1 MLQRNASKFAIFIL
15 CIRKPTYFSYRLRR
29 NLFISKGV
37 NVLHFQNDSSE
48 SDFNR
53 NKKNPSRNLS
63 FSFQVIEG
71 QLFSAIVMT
80 KKIAFKV
87 QDLEMEL
94 LVAPPTF
101 ILDQIIQIPKMVKII
116 KQKIMKKFST
126 LVEPTVSFFFLQNF
140 FILNFL
146 VLKLTRPLVVKF
158 LKTKKKRKRN
168 MSI

>member
-1 MLQRNASKFAIFIL
+1 M
-15 CIRKPTYFSYRLRR
+15 
-29 NLFISKGV
+29 
-37 NVLHFQNDSSE
+37 
-48 SDFNR
+48 
-53 NKKNPSRNLS
+53 
-63 FSFQVIEG
+63 
-71 QLFSAIVMT
+71 M

-126 LVEPTVSFFFLQNF
+126 LVEPTVSFFPTKL

>member
-53 NKKNPSRNLS
+53 NKKNTSRNLS

-71 QLFSAIVMT
+71 QLFSAIVMM

-126 LVEPTVSFFFLQNF
+126 LVEPTVSFFSYKTFLF
-140 FILNFL
+140 
-146 VLKLTRPLVVKF
+146 
-158 LKTKKKRKRN
+158 
-168 MSI
+168 